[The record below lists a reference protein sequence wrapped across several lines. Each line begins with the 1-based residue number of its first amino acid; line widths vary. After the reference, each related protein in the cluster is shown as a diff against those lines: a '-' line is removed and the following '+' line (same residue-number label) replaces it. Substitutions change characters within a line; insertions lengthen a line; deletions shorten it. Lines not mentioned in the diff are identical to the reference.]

1 MNLRD
6 CAALLYFKKQL
17 IQIHQKFTRIMSLYV
32 KNITFCYYFLSF
44 APKRTLTWK
53 MFWLLISTFVRM
65 GCIH

>member
-6 CAALLYFKKQL
+6 CAASLYFKKQL
-17 IQIHQKFTRIMSLYV
+17 IQIHKKIHKNNESLY
-32 KNITFCYYFLSF
+32 KTFCYYFLSF
-44 APKRTLTWK
+44 APKRTVTWK